1 VRNTECST
9 HKASKIAVFLH
20 QLTVIPLP
28 CIIVVTKER
37 KTMYKCSAKA
47 SLVIDQI
54 RSRCQE
60 DTQTNNKWRG
70 RSGNYMYIM
79 GRENADGKAT
89 GVVHKIAEDGSHKLC
104 GSFKIMSD
112 GIITRFTGLSKADW
126 NNAMRN
132 AEAEYKA
139 KYEAATTEPA
149 TEQKVAV

>member
-1 VRNTECST
+1 M
-9 HKASKIAVFLH
+9 ASKYSKTATFLPVDGN
-20 QLTVIPLP
+20 TIT
-28 CIIVVTKER
+28 IYNSGNKGE
-37 KTMYKCSAKA
+37 KDMYKCSVKA
-47 SLVIDQI
+47 QLVMDQI

-126 NNAMRN
+126 NNAMRS
-132 AEAEYKA
+132 AEAEYKS
-139 KYEAATTEPA
+139 KYETATTETPA

>member
-1 VRNTECST
+1 MG
-9 HKASKIAVFLH
+9 SKKPLKLAIFSR
-20 QLTVIPLP
+20 LTVIPLP
-28 CIIVVTKER
+28 CIIVVTKE
-37 KTMYKCSAKA
+37 KDMYKCSAKA
-47 SLVIDQI
+47 SLVLDQV

-89 GVVHKIAEDGSHKLC
+89 GVVHKISEDGSHKLC

-139 KYEAATTEPA
+139 KYEAETTEPA

>member
-1 VRNTECST
+1 MALKS
-9 HKASKIAVFLH
+9 SKIAIFPPVDGY
-20 QLTVIPLP
+20 TITMYN
-28 CIIVVTKER
+28 IGNKGER
-37 KTMYKCSAKA
+37 NMYKCSAKA
-47 SLVIDQI
+47 SLVLDQV

-139 KYEAATTEPA
+139 KYETAKTETTA

>member
-1 VRNTECST
+1 M
-9 HKASKIAVFLH
+9 ASKYS
-20 QLTVIPLP
+20 
-28 CIIVVTKER
+28 
-37 KTMYKCSAKA
+37 KTATFPPVDGNTITIYNSGNKGEKDMYKCSVKA
-47 SLVIDQI
+47 QLVMDQV

-126 NNAMRN
+126 NNAMRS
-132 AEAEYKA
+132 AEAEYKS
-139 KYEAATTEPA
+139 KYEADKTETSA

>member
-1 VRNTECST
+1 MNSIPQVLKSN
-9 HKASKIAVFLH
+9 KIATFLPVDGN
-20 QLTVIPLP
+20 TIT
-28 CIIVVTKER
+28 IYNSGNKGER
-37 KTMYKCSAKA
+37 NMYKCSVKA
-47 SLVIDQI
+47 QLVMDQV

-126 NNAMRN
+126 NNAMRS
-132 AEAEYKA
+132 AEAEYKS
-139 KYEAATTEPA
+139 KYETATTETTA
-149 TEQKVAV
+149 TTQKVAV

>member
-1 VRNTECST
+1 MALKVNG
-9 HKASKIAVFLH
+9 IAVFN
-20 QLTVIPLP
+20 
-28 CIIVVTKER
+28 IVDGNTI
-37 KTMYKCSAKA
+37 TCYNSGNLGGTIMYKCSTKA
-47 SLVIDQI
+47 QLVMDQV
-54 RSRCQE
+54 RSRCQS
-60 DTQTNNKWRG
+60 DTQTNNKWTG

-126 NNAMRN
+126 NSFMNS

-139 KYEAATTEPA
+139 KYSETAQPEPTA
-149 TEQKVAV
+149 EKIAV

>member
-1 VRNTECST
+1 
-9 HKASKIAVFLH
+9 
-20 QLTVIPLP
+20 
-28 CIIVVTKER
+28 
-37 KTMYKCSAKA
+37 MYKCSAKA
-47 SLVIDQI
+47 SLVLDQV

-132 AEAEYKA
+132 AEAESSTK
-139 KYEAATTEPA
+139 
-149 TEQKVAV
+149 QKLQNQQQNKQLQYILRCVQVSGFECPRVPTRPMQEKFSAHTHLRLCIRNI

>member
-1 VRNTECST
+1 
-9 HKASKIAVFLH
+9 
-20 QLTVIPLP
+20 
-28 CIIVVTKER
+28 
-37 KTMYKCSAKA
+37 MYKCSVKA
-47 SLVIDQI
+47 QLVLDQV
-54 RSRCQE
+54 RSRCQS
-60 DTQTNNKWRG
+60 DTQTNNKWTG

-89 GVVHKIAEDGSHKLC
+89 GVVHKFQPDGSHKLA

-139 KYEAATTEPA
+139 KYEADTTEPA

>member
-1 VRNTECST
+1 MYNNGNKRRT
-9 HKASKIAVFLH
+9 I
-20 QLTVIPLP
+20 
-28 CIIVVTKER
+28 
-37 KTMYKCSAKA
+37 MYKCSAKA
-47 SLVIDQI
+47 SLVLDQI

-89 GVVHKIAEDGSHKLC
+89 GVVHKISEDGSHKLC

-112 GIITRFTGLSKADW
+112 GLITRFTGLSKADW

-132 AEAEYKA
+132 AEAEYKN
-139 KYEAATTEPA
+139 KYEADATEPA

>member
-1 VRNTECST
+1 MRNTECST

-47 SLVIDQI
+47 SLVVDQI

-89 GVVHKIAEDGSHKLC
+89 GVVHKIAEDSSHKLC